1 MAGGRGGLKQIES
14 VRQKLGSN
22 AIYYMCIYIIQCR
35 GGRYIYI
42 YIYRRT
48 ECVFFSL
55 FLSLKDECGNVIFFC
70 GQMMYVIVRGI
81 YVEKNKIRFARGGG
95 GGGGSE
101 IEKK

>member
-1 MAGGRGGLKQIES
+1 MLFIICVFILYS
-14 VRQKLGSN
+14 VEED
-22 AIYYMCIYIIQCR
+22 AT
-35 GGRYIYI
+35 YI

-95 GGGGSE
+95 GGGGGSE